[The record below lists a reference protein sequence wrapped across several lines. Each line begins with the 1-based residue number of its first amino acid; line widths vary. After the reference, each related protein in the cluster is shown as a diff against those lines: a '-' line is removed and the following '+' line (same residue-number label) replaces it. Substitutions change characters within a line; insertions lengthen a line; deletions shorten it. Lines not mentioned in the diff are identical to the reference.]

1 MLSAS
6 NLKKTYHQGVDNHV
20 INGVTLDIED
30 KEFVTIT
37 GKSGSGKSTLL
48 YLLSG
53 LEKPTSGTVSFN
65 NKILHKLNDKN
76 MSALRRNSFGFIFQ
90 FFNLVSSLNVRDNIF
105 LPITMERK
113 LTRDEE
119 DKVMEYIKML
129 GMAGKMNAY
138 PHQLSG
144 GQQQRVAIAR
154 ALAIDP
160 DIIFADEP
168 TGNLDAQTSY
178 DVLRVF
184 IYLNKWL
191 GKTVVMVT
199 HDESVTPTVQARE
212 IHLESGKIVPRPS
225 RS

>member
-1 MLSAS
+1 VLSAR
-6 NLKKTYHQGVDNHV
+6 NLKKTYHQGVANQV
-20 INGVTLDIED
+20 LNGVSLDIE
-30 KEFVTIT
+30 KSQFVVIA

-53 LEKPTSGTVSFN
+53 LESPTSGSVKFN
-65 NKILHKLNDKN
+65 KQVLHELNDKK
-76 MSALRRNSFGFIFQ
+76 MSELRRNSFGFVFQ
-90 FFNLVSSLNVRDNIF
+90 FFNLVSSLNVWDNVL

-113 LTRDEE
+113 PQKEEETKALEYIQMLGIE
-119 DKVMEYIKML
+119 DKKT
-129 GMAGKMNAY
+129 AY

-168 TGNLDAQTSY
+168 TGNLDAQTSH
-178 DVLRVF
+178 DVLRIFDV
-184 IYLNKWL
+184 LNKDL

-199 HDESVTPTVQARE
+199 HDESISQKVFARE
-212 IHLESGKIVPRPS
+212 VYLQNGRIADR
-225 RS
+225 